1 MASKMRTN
9 SSGLGETQP
18 RFRKEAS
25 NSKQRVMSNSVRAKW
40 PTHAQQMIQILD
52 EGASSSNNIVN
63 IDLEDEEQYAF

>member
-1 MASKMRTN
+1 
-9 SSGLGETQP
+9 
-18 RFRKEAS
+18 
-25 NSKQRVMSNSVRAKW
+25 MSNSVRAKW